1 MPQTTLKLVKLY
13 HITTSCFVLLITS
26 LAAQDSLPVRF
37 EENSII
43 PDDEMFL
50 TDYSKDTCTLFKLD
64 DDKAEVGKRTKFR
77 ISIPE
82 LVLDEVAVSM
92 IGSNMG
98 CDRDLYLM
106 PLSPNETLKWGGCWP
121 ICPLIK
127 SGRSGNEEKCR
138 FECQCSGRFPTSCT
152 YFSSQQSGIYE
163 YVIADTPNLIRREFY
178 CDSNTDGG
186 GWTVRL
192 L

>member
-1 MPQTTLKLVKLY
+1 
-13 HITTSCFVLLITS
+13 
-26 LAAQDSLPVRF
+26 
-37 EENSII
+37 
-43 PDDEMFL
+43 MFL
-50 TDYSKDTCTLFKLD
+50 TDNSKDTCTLFKLD

-138 FECQCSGRFPTSCT
+138 FECQCSGRCKEIQVIRKPYSIQDSSWSVCEMTLT
-152 YFSSQQSGIYE
+152 YKAGI
-163 YVIADTPNLIRREFY
+163 
-178 CDSNTDGG
+178 
-186 GWTVRL
+186 
-192 L
+192 